1 MLDMIS
7 PFAPHP
13 TPKKPLAGLTVLVVE
28 DSRFASEAVRLL
40 CLHSGARARRADS
53 LEAAHRHLRVYRPSV
68 VICDMGLPDGSG
80 ADLIHELAHAEPRVP
95 VLLAMSGDSGAEG
108 AAMAAGADGF
118 LAKPVESLG
127 LFQQTILAL
136 LPGDAVPRGPRMLP
150 SAVVRPGPVA
160 LADDLGHA
168 AALMAAGEAVPLD
181 YLAQF
186 LEGVGISAHDAA
198 LEAAA
203 ARLAQARAAGRATGP
218 DLARVAGLV
227 RDRLAAAQAV

>member
-1 MLDMIS
+1 MI
-7 PFAPHP
+7 
-13 TPKKPLAGLTVLVVE
+13 E
-28 DSRFASEAVRLL
+28 YSRFATEAGRILFR
-40 CLHSGARARRADS
+40 HSGARARRADS
-53 LEAAHRHLRVYRPSV
+53 FEAAQRHLRVYRPSV
-68 VICDMGLPDGSG
+68 VICDIGLPDGSG
-80 ADLIHELAHAEPRVP
+80 AELIDELARAEPRVP

-136 LPGDAVPRGPRMLP
+136 LPRDAAPRGPRMLP
-150 SAVVRPGPVA
+150 GAVVRPGPVA

-168 AALMAAGEAVPLD
+168 AALMAALMEAGDTVPLD

-203 ARLAQARAAGRATGP
+203 ARLARHNAAGRATGK
-218 DLARVAGLV
+218 DLARVAGIV
-227 RDRLAAAQAV
+227 QDRLDAAQAV